1 MRTTITIVAL
11 GLALL
16 TGARRAAAGDEEKS
30 PGVATAISAGATA
43 TSMGLFY
50 AALRRADAGLAL
62 ASFGLMAVAPSAG
75 HIYAGRDELAHIVGM
90 SVLRGT
96 ALTLA
101 AKGLAMAWNMCER
114 DCDAAYRDDKE
125 GSAILV
131 LGLLTYVVATGYD
144 LYDAH
149 RAAERA
155 DDAAERPRPDPRRP
169 VTILSVGGSF

>member
-16 TGARRAAAGDEEKS
+16 TGARPAAAGDEEKS
-30 PGVATAISAGATA
+30 PGVATAISVGATA

-50 AALRRADAGLAL
+50 AAVRRADAGLAL
-62 ASFGLMAVAPSAG
+62 ASLGLMVVAPSAG
-75 HIYAGRDELAHIVGM
+75 HIYAGRGEVGHIVGM

-96 ALTLA
+96 ALAFA

-114 DCDAAYRDDKE
+114 DCDALYRDDKE
-125 GSAILV
+125 GTAILIA
-131 LGLLTYVVATGYD
+131 GLVTYALATGYD

-155 DDAAERPRPDPRRP
+155 NDAADPSART
-169 VTILSVGGSF
+169 VGFSFGGSF